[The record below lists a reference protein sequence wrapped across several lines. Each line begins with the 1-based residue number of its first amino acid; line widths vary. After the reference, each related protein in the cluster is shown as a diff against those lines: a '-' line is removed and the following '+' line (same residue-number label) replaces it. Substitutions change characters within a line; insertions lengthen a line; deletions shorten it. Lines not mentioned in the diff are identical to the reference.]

1 MRRRV
6 WPAAGVLDH
15 GAPVAVRGVDRRLH
29 RGGLRRERAT
39 VGRIGV
45 FHIDVQEGGHRLA
58 QRAILYVG
66 TPVVLI
72 GTVNEDESYNLA
84 PMSSAFW
91 LGWRCILG
99 MSAASKSSANM
110 LRTHEC
116 VLNLPSEREVAA
128 VNRLARTT
136 GSDPVPDAKLKRG
149 YRYEKNKFA
158 TAHMTPVAS
167 ETIAAPRALEC
178 PIQLEA
184 VVESSHPLAQDD
196 DKLRGRI
203 IIFEVRVQRVHIEES
218 ILARGE
224 RNRIDPDKWRPL
236 IMSFQKFYGL
246 APHELHESTLARIPE
261 SMYRSPDVD
270 KGRNAS
276 ARSETSTHQFIA
288 GAHRKSQAI
297 VECAT

>member
-1 MRRRV
+1 M
-6 WPAAGVLDH
+6 
-15 GAPVAVRGVDRRLH
+15 
-29 RGGLRRERAT
+29 
-39 VGRIGV
+39 
-45 FHIDVQEGGHRLA
+45 HITSEP
-58 QRAILYVG
+58 AILYVG

-72 GTVNEDESYNLA
+72 GTVNENESYNLA

-91 LGWRCILG
+91 LGWRCMLG
-99 MSAASKSSANM
+99 MSAASQSSANM
-110 LRTHEC
+110 LRTREC

-136 GSDPVPDAKLKRG
+136 GSDPVPEVKLKRG
-149 YRYEKNKFA
+149 YRHEKNKFA
-158 TAHMTPVAS
+158 TAQMTPVAS

-184 VVESSHPLAQDD
+184 VVESTHPLAQDD

-203 IIFEVRVQRVHIEES
+203 IIFES
-218 ILARGE
+218 ILARDE

-246 APHELHESTLARIPE
+246 ASHELHESTLARIPE

-288 GAHRKSQAI
+288 GAHGKSQAT
-297 VECAT
+297 VECAP